1 MQQARLIN
9 KTSRHIAMHF
19 ENTWLSRYP
28 WPLRCVRDQGK
39 EFIGFE
45 FLNMLRRNNIQS
57 VPTTVKNPQGNSI
70 LCERMHQTM
79 ASQLRSVI
87 HCNPPQNLHQANK
100 IIDTALAATIFALR
114 TAAHN
119 TLHASP
125 GSIVYNRDMLLNI
138 PFIADFQNLQQNRQ
152 QVVDSNLQ
160 QANLRRHD
168 YDYTIGGL
176 VLIKTVDPNK
186 LQEQYHGP
194 YPIRQVHANGNV
206 TIQLRPGIAERINI
220 RRIKPYRG

>member
-70 LCERMHQTM
+70 CEQMHQTM
-79 ASQLRSVI
+79 ASQLRSLI
-87 HCNPPQNLHQANK
+87 HGNPPQNLHQANE

-119 TLHASP
+119 TLHTAP
-125 GSIVYNRDMLLNI
+125 GSIVYNRDLLLNI
-138 PFIADFQNLQQNRQ
+138 PFIADLPKLQQNRQ

-168 YDYTIGGL
+168 YDYTIGGQ

-206 TIQLRPGIAERINI
+206 TIQLRPGITERINI
-220 RRIKPYRG
+220 RRIKAYRG

>member
-70 LCERMHQTM
+70 CEQMHQTM
-79 ASQLRSVI
+79 ASQFRSLI
-87 HCNPPQNLHQANK
+87 HRNPPQNLHQAND
-100 IIDTALAATIFALR
+100 IIDTTLAATIFALR

-119 TLHASP
+119 TLH
-125 GSIVYNRDMLLNI
+125 VLLNI
-138 PFIADFQNLQQNRQ
+138 PFIADLQNLQQNRQ

-160 QANLRRHD
+160 RANLSRHD
-168 YDYTIGGL
+168 YDYTIGGQ

-186 LQEQYHGP
+186 LQERYHGP
-194 YPIRQVHANGNV
+194 YPIRQVHANRNHV
-206 TIQLRPGIAERINI
+206 TIQLRPGITERINI